1 MPEISIIVPVYNVE
15 KYIHRCINNIL
26 AQTFTDF
33 ELILVDDGSPD
44 NSGIFCD
51 NYACLDPRVKVI
63 HQENAGVSTARNK
76 GLNQA
81 VGEYV
86 TFIDSD
92 DWIPDNYLFELYHA
106 CVQNLSQ
113 VAICDYVLYS
123 SNTSQILVSATEH
136 ETCIMTNR
144 EAIDFYG
151 NLNLEKA
158 NALFRAPWAKLI
170 KTEIA
175 KKHLFPEDRK
185 YAEDAACVYRWL
197 WDSNRVIHTNKTK
210 YYYYQNSDGACNQSM
225 DLSVLGNFQS
235 EKEWIDFFKKNQFDV
250 LYKKTCKR
258 YINDYSWAMSKLKNA
273 SESEKRELLKT
284 LRYGL
289 RHYSK
294 QAGITV
300 LNNPH
305 FYEIAYPTEMKVYW
319 YWQAIKRKLKRKK

>member
-1 MPEISIIVPVYNVE
+1 MTISVIVPVYNVE
-15 KYIHRCINNIL
+15 KYLNRCIDSIL

-44 NSGIFCD
+44 NCGKICD
-51 NYACLDPRVKVI
+51 EYAAKDSRIHVI
-63 HQENAGVSTARNK
+63 HKANGGLSDARNAGIDWAFANSNS
-76 GLNQA
+76 
-81 VGEYV
+81 EWV

-210 YYYYQNSDGACNQSM
+210 YYYY
-225 DLSVLGNFQS
+225 
-235 EKEWIDFFKKNQFDV
+235 
-250 LYKKTCKR
+250 
-258 YINDYSWAMSKLKNA
+258 
-273 SESEKRELLKT
+273 
-284 LRYGL
+284 
-289 RHYSK
+289 
-294 QAGITV
+294 
-300 LNNPH
+300 
-305 FYEIAYPTEMKVYW
+305 
-319 YWQAIKRKLKRKK
+319 

>member
-1 MPEISIIVPVYNVE
+1 M
-15 KYIHRCINNIL
+15 HRCL
-26 AQTFTDF
+26 ESVLSQSFSDF
-33 ELILVDDGSPD
+33 EVVLVDDGSPD
-44 NSGIFCD
+44 NCGKICD
-51 NYACLDPRVKVI
+51 DYARLDSRIRVI
-63 HQENAGVSTARNK
+63 HQQNSGVSVARNV
-76 GLNQA
+76 GLNHS
-81 VGEYV
+81 VGDYV

-92 DWIPDNYLFELYHA
+92 DWISIDFLFELYHA
-106 CVQNLSQ
+106 CVDKQSQ
-113 VAICDYVLYS
+113 MAICDYVLYS
-123 SNTSQILVSATEH
+123 PNSTGMLISATEH
-136 ETCIMTNR
+136 ETCVMTNR
-144 EAIDFYG
+144 EAIDYYG
-151 NLNLEKA
+151 NLNLDKA
-158 NALFRAPWAKLI
+158 NALFRSPWAKLI
-170 KTEIA
+170 KSEIA
-175 KKHLFPEDRK
+175 KRYLFPEDRK

-197 WDSNRVIHTNKTK
+197 WDTNRVTHTKKAK
-210 YYYYQNSDGACNQSM
+210 YFYFQNSDGACNQSM

-300 LNNPH
+300 MNNPH

-319 YWQAIKRKLKRKK
+319 YWQAIKRKLKRK